1 MQKLGIAILALGSL
15 VAGSAMAADMAL
27 KAPAPAAA
35 VYSWTGFYIG
45 GGGGYGMWSGDT
57 TTVDPVTG
65 RCALCATQTQGGR
78 GGFGTVYG
86 GYDYQ
91 FASRFVAGVFADGD
105 FGDISGTLQDQDP
118 FFAGTLSLRNSWA
131 VGARLGY
138 LLTPS
143 IMTYVNAGYTNASF
157 SGVNMFDTRTS
168 IASVFSTPSFR
179 RDGWFVG
186 GGAEMMVAPS
196 WILKAEYRLADYG
209 RQTLADTSPP
219 AASIVENSITIH
231 PYVQTFR
238 TGLAYKFNTPG
249 GASFAEPLPAPV
261 NWTGV
266 YLAGGGGYGMWAANT
281 TTVAAPGQL
290 CFACLPFPQTQG
302 GRGAFGTVGF
312 GYDYQFND
320 RFVAGVLADADF
332 GDIHG
337 TIQDQQPFFGGRIAL
352 RQAYAVG
359 ARLGYLPTSSV
370 MAFVSGGYASATFSG
385 AAMNSTFNN
394 ATTGSVTDGF
404 TRDGW
409 FVGGGAETSI
419 LPNVFA
425 KMEYRYADYGST
437 TLADHPVS
445 GLGGAQNSITFH
457 PVVQTVRTT
466 LSYKFNWGSAPV
478 VAKY

>member
-1 MQKLGIAILALGSL
+1 
-15 VAGSAMAADMAL
+15 MAADMPL

-57 TTVDPVTG
+57 TTVDRLTG
-65 RCALCATQTQGGR
+65 ACFLCTTQTQGGR

-105 FGDISGTLQDQDP
+105 FGDIKGTLQDQNP
-118 FFAGTLSLRNSWA
+118 FFAGSLSLRDAWA
-131 VGARLGY
+131 VGARFGY
-138 LLTPS
+138 LLTPAV
-143 IMTYVNAGYTNASF
+143 MTYVNAGYTNAGF
-157 SGVNMFDTRTS
+157 SSVNMFDTRTS
-168 IASVFSTPSFR
+168 VATQFSTPSFR

-186 GGAEMMVAPS
+186 GGAEMAVLPN
-196 WILKAEYRLADYG
+196 WVVKAEYRLADYG
-209 RQTLADTSPP
+209 RQTLVDSNGLGGFQ
-219 AASIVENSITIH
+219 SQSITIH

-249 GASFAEPLPAPV
+249 GAGFDAPPPAPV

-266 YLAGGGGYGMWAANT
+266 YLAGGGGYGMWTADT
-281 TTVAAPGQL
+281 TTVAPPGRP
-290 CFACLPFPQTQG
+290 CFVCLPFPQTQG
-302 GRGAFGTVGF
+302 GRGAFGTVGI
-312 GYDYQFND
+312 GYDYQFSD
-320 RFVAGVLADADF
+320 RIVAGVLADADF

-337 TIQDQQPFFGGRIAL
+337 TIQDQEPFFGGRIAL

-370 MAFVSGGYASATFSG
+370 MGFVSGGYASATFSG

-394 ATTGSVTDGF
+394 ATSGFVADGF

-437 TLADHPVS
+437 TLVDHPVS
-445 GLGGAQNSITFH
+445 GLGVQSSITFH

-466 LSYKFNWGSAPV
+466 LSYKFNWGSAPLI
-478 VAKY
+478 AKY